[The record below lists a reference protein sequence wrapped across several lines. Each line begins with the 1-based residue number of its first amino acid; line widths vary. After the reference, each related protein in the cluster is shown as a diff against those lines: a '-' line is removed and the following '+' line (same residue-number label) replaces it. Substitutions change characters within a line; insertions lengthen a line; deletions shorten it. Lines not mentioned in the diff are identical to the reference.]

1 MSKIFIIIFFP
12 LFYELSITCFFL
24 YSRDFK
30 NLLKLYCI
38 MKKLMIVLVTMT
50 FISTAFAH
58 SGGTNSAGCHKD
70 TKRGTYHCH

>member
-1 MSKIFIIIFFP
+1 
-12 LFYELSITCFFL
+12 
-24 YSRDFK
+24 
-30 NLLKLYCI
+30 